1 MTLVPTECQWMQVR
15 VLDLEWSQPEEI
27 GSSTGKL
34 NQLKSFNLQVRHRYH
49 ICAPCASISPPP
61 KLVNDPPVPNATG
74 KLNQLKTFN
83 LQVRLMSRHAYY
95 VLLTGYT
102 YH

>member
-34 NQLKSFNLQVRHRYH
+34 NQLKSFNLQVRHSYH
-49 ICAPCASISPPP
+49 MCRLMQAYHLHQSWSMIHLYPTP
-61 KLVNDPPVPNATG
+61 TG
-74 KLNQLKTFN
+74 KLNQLKSFN
-83 LQVRLMSRHAYY
+83 L
-95 VLLTGYT
+95 
-102 YH
+102 